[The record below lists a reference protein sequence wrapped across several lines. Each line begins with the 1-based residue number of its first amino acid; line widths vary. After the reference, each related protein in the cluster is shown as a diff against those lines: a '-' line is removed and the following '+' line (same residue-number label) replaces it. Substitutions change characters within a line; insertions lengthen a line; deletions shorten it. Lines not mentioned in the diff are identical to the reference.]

1 MALRAV
7 SGRISLTNVTGT
19 LPVANGGTGVTSSTG
34 TGSVVLSASPTLTGT
49 LTAPVIT
56 LANASTFSDISNGYF
71 VFRNSNNTV
80 GILLNVTND
89 GLAVF
94 RNRANTADG
103 GVQAGTATF
112 TGAAT
117 FSGAVEVQ
125 STTAGVRFPNMT
137 TTQKNAIASP
147 QAGTV
152 VFDTTLS
159 KLAVYSGAA
168 WQTITSV

>member
-49 LTAPVIT
+49 LTTPVVT
-56 LANASTFSDISNGYF
+56 LANSSTFSDISNGYF
-71 VFRNSNNTV
+71 VFRNSGNTA
-80 GILLNVTND
+80 GILINTTND
-89 GLAVF
+89 GTAVF

-103 GVQAGTATF
+103 AIQA
-112 TGAAT
+112 GAAT
-117 FSGAVEVQ
+117 FTAAVEVQ

-159 KLAVYSGAA
+159 KLTVYSGAA

>member
-7 SGRISLTNVTGT
+7 SGRANLTNVTGT
-19 LPVANGGTGVTSSTG
+19 LPVANGGTGVTTSTG
-34 TGSVVLSASPTLTGT
+34 TGNTVLSASPTLTGT
-49 LTAPVIT
+49 LTAPIVT
-56 LANASTFSDISNGYF
+56 LANSSTFSDISNGYF
-71 VFRNSNNTV
+71 VFRNSGNTS
-80 GILLNVTND
+80 GILINVMND
-89 GLAVF
+89 GTAVF

-103 GVQAGTATF
+103 SIQAGTIF
-112 TGAAT
+112 AA
-117 FSGAVEVQ
+117 AVEVQ
-125 STTAGVRFPNMT
+125 STTTGVRFPNMT